1 MAAFSG
7 GDAVGAIVA
16 DVGQYATKVGFAGE
30 DYPRSYFR
38 SVRHDLHEQIHFSE
52 CCHSHLVPP
61 QNVAI
66 LREDAP
72 NEKDDNRSNIRRII
86 RKTHYDFYTRPI
98 CNGEHDGN
106 WEVANAVNKTTG
118 LWYDPESVEGG
129 ADWNDLLQIFLR
141 HGYDSALMTQLEDH
155 PLLLVE
161 RSYNPPPIRQQVLE
175 CLFEDLHVPAAFL
188 GRDATLACYACGRG
202 TGTVV
207 DIGYGSTVV
216 TPVFEGYV
224 EQKGIRRSPIGGLAM
239 DELVLNHLDQLTQRP
254 FMPLYQIRRP
264 GHAKRMEP
272 IHRLARLDIAQHCK
286 ESGAGAQVAPT
297 ANNSSFTAAPQT
309 TFELPDG
316 QTVTIPPHKR
326 FAVAD
331 LLLGQDDESVQRR
344 EEAVVALQKEFTS
357 IVNAATQTDDDA
369 VGSGMNETN
378 DASSSFNAATAVGIS
393 PRRTKRGAAAAAA
406 AAKATADA
414 SKKPPFS
421 NRHLQ
426 KACGSYLQSCLE
438 QITASPVA
446 AMVCD
451 AAFRCDRDQ
460 QASLL
465 GNCVLAGGGACLGPS
480 DQALPDLLREQI
492 EAIIHTHTPG
502 WRVKVLSPSV
512 QERSICSWLGGS
524 ILASMGTFHDMW
536 ITRAE
541 YEEWGTAIVN
551 RKCP

>member
-1 MAAFSG
+1 MTISPHFNTFSHAAH
-7 GDAVGAIVA
+7 A
-16 DVGQYATKVGFAGE
+16 Y
-30 DYPRSYFR
+30 
-38 SVRHDLHEQIHFSE
+38 
-52 CCHSHLVPP
+52 
-61 QNVAI
+61 QNVAV
-66 LREDAP
+66 LREDP
-72 NEKDDNRSNIRRII
+72 ILSEKDDTTRGNLRRPI
-86 RKTHYDFYTRPI
+86 RKAHYDFFTRPI
-98 CNGEHDGN
+98 CGGENDGN
-106 WEVANAVNKTTG
+106 WEVANPVDKTTG
-118 LWYDPESVEGG
+118 LWYDTESVEGG
-129 ADWNDLLQIFLR
+129 SDWNDLLQIFLR
-141 HGYDSALMTQLEDH
+141 HGYDSALMSQLEDH

-188 GRDATLACYACGRG
+188 GRDATMACYSCGRG

-207 DIGYGSTVV
+207 DIGYGGTVV

-239 DELVLNHLDQLTQRP
+239 DELVLEHLDQLAQRP

-272 IHRLARLDIAQHCK
+272 IHRLARLDVAQHCK
-286 ESGAGAQVAPT
+286 ESGAGAQVSPT
-297 ANNSSFTAAPQT
+297 ANNSTFATAPQT

-316 QTVTIPPHKR
+316 QSVTIPPQKR
-326 FAVAD
+326 FAVTD

-344 EEAVVALQKEFTS
+344 EEAVVALQKELTA
-357 IVNAATQTDDDA
+357 IVNAATQQDDD
-369 VGSGMNETN
+369 GGGMDDNK

-406 AAKATADA
+406 AKATAEA
-414 SKKPPFS
+414 AKKPPFS

-426 KACGSYLQSCLE
+426 KACGSYLQSCLD
-438 QITASPVA
+438 QITPSPVA

-465 GNCVLAGGGACLGPS
+465 GNCILAGGGACLGPT

-524 ILASMGTFHDMW
+524 ILASIGTFHEMW
-536 ITRAE
+536 ITKAE
-541 YEEWGTAIVN
+541 YDEWGTAIVN